1 MAFHCRQKEGP
12 CASQRAQSDL
22 AVGHDEDLGRS
33 SGRLGLPGQL
43 DRLLHA
49 GGRKLEFLDGCRT
62 EDELAAVEHAVLARF
77 VLD

>member
-12 CASQRAQSDL
+12 CASQRDRSDL

-33 SGRLGLPGQL
+33 SGRLGLRGQR

-49 GGRKLEFLDGCRT
+49 GGRKLQFLDGCRT
-62 EDELAAVEHAVLARF
+62 EDALAAVEQAVLARL